1 MKKEPIRLSSMAS
14 ARAIDAE
21 FAFRMDEFMARVAKE
36 HEALAARLNAEHLVL
51 WDEIRAVAGL
61 SATDFPNI
69 AGLSATDFPNIAMA
83 HDTADG
89 KLYVMD
95 ADELERV
102 RQACPCPDCEAA
114 RAESMP
120 SQASGGIH

>member
-14 ARAIDAE
+14 ARAIDTE
-21 FAFRMDEFMARVAKE
+21 FAFRMDEFMERVAKE
-36 HEALAARLNAEHLVL
+36 HEALAARLNAENLAL
-51 WDEIRAVAGL
+51 WDEIRAV
-61 SATDFPNI
+61 

-114 RAESMP
+114 RAESLP

>member
-1 MKKEPIRLSSMAS
+1 MAS

-36 HEALAARLNAEHLVL
+36 HEALAARLNAENEAL
-51 WDEIRAVAGL
+51 WGEIRAVAGL
-61 SATDFPNI
+61 SAI
-69 AGLSATDFPNIAMA
+69 DFPNIAMA
-83 HDTADG
+83 HDNSDG

-102 RQACPCPDCEAA
+102 RQSCPCPDCASA
-114 RAESMP
+114 RAGRMP

>member
-1 MKKEPIRLSSMAS
+1 
-14 ARAIDAE
+14 
-21 FAFRMDEFMARVAKE
+21 
-36 HEALAARLNAEHLVL
+36 AL
-51 WDEIRAVAGL
+51 WGEIRAVAGL

-69 AGLSATDFPNIAMA
+69 AMA
-83 HDTADG
+83 HDTSDG

>member
-36 HEALAARLNAEHLVL
+36 HEALAARVAKEHEALAARLNAEHLVL

-69 AGLSATDFPNIAMA
+69 SMA